1 MRVLTIN
8 YEFPPIGGGGGNANK
23 NICRGLAEL
32 GVEVFALT
40 AHYKG
45 LPKRTIIDGYT
56 VFRTLSFRRRPDR
69 CSIKEMFAFLFCN
82 IYPSLRLAKGL
93 KPDLVHIHFALPVG
107 PLGYL
112 IKKVYDIPYIITLHG
127 GGIPGFAPERTA
139 LLFTFLLPF
148 TRHIW
153 REASAVVAV
162 SQGLKDLAHI
172 SYPDTEI
179 QVIRNGIDSQQFQ
192 PRSQPDLNRGKV
204 AILFVGRLAEQKGLR
219 YLLQT
224 LPLLHESAETPFEL
238 RILGD
243 GPQRQEM
250 ESMVERMRLTNLV
263 HFVGWVPSEEV
274 KAYLQ
279 DSDIFVLPSL
289 IEGLPISVLEAMACG
304 LPVVTTDTRGNNELV
319 RSGEN
324 GFLVP
329 VGDVESLATSLRVLI
344 ADLSLRKAMGERGRL
359 VAAEHDWGVISRS
372 YLALYRSVL
381 DGAGHASR

>member
-1 MRVLTIN
+1 
-8 YEFPPIGGGGGNANK
+8 
-23 NICRGLAEL
+23 
-32 GVEVFALT
+32 
-40 AHYKG
+40 
-45 LPKRTIIDGYT
+45 
-56 VFRTLSFRRRPDR
+56 
-69 CSIKEMFAFLFCN
+69 MFAFLFCN